1 MFEDC
6 QEEPPPGCGWVEQ
19 PADEL
24 DWIIAAGIV
33 MILGVLVEKSS
44 IMVRIM
50 YSTYY
55 VWFFFAD
62 NDSNTNSHGPYA
74 GGDKFLYLLGRLG
87 PSEEYS
93 HDIGRVASPMYTQ
106 SSAECRLD
114 IYFFVNG
121 TTGQCEGT
129 NDPAALGIPTNFDF
143 TVG

>member
-1 MFEDC
+1 M
-6 QEEPPPGCGWVEQ
+6 
-19 PADEL
+19 
-24 DWIIAAGIV
+24 WIFIQNKCLPNG
-33 MILGVLVEKSS
+33 
-44 IMVRIM
+44 
-50 YSTYY
+50 
-55 VWFFFAD
+55 FFNFSD
-62 NDSNTNSHGPYA
+62 NDSNTNTHGPYA

-129 NDPAALGIPTNFDF
+129 NDPAALGIAIWIMISHF
-143 TVG
+143 TF